1 MCRLN
6 ALQAALNGSV
16 CQMCQCKNWVSFN
29 SRSQPNPNLQ
39 SLQQQVHAWINCEGW
54 CADVACNRC
63 TANVLSGLF
72 IQLIFMSLTH
82 FTGEKVQ
89 SMKKLH
95 PVAKQPSRPTQWMML
110 MARLENRFQPGLSQ
124 RHNIKPI
131 ITCTSILYICIWA
144 CLSGEQRCRDRYKE
158 LLPSLDVTL

>member
-6 ALQAALNGSV
+6 AVQAILDGSV
-16 CQMCQCKNWVSFN
+16 CQMCQCKSWVSF
-29 SRSQPNPNLQ
+29 SSKGQPNPHLQ

-54 CADVACNRC
+54 CADIACNKC

-72 IQLIFMSLTH
+72 IQLIFMGLTH

-95 PVAKQPSRPTQWMML
+95 PVAKQLSRPAQWTML
-110 MARLENRFQPGLSQ
+110 MARLEKRFQPGLSQ
-124 RHNIKPI
+124 RPNIKPI

-144 CLSGEQRCRDRYKE
+144 CLSGEQRCRD
-158 LLPSLDVTL
+158 S